1 MRNRPVASFRLP
13 GNRRCHLAHLK
24 GTERAR
30 YVRGMFGRIA
40 GRYDLLN
47 TAMTAGRHYA
57 WRRAAARM
65 AAGSMTG
72 PALDVATGTGD
83 FAVELAR
90 LSNVEKAVGLDF
102 SPEMLEA
109 AGRKADSKR
118 LRDRIDYLVADAH
131 SLPFED
137 GRFTCAVVGF
147 GIRNFIDVPKA
158 IAEMARVVRPGGRV
172 GVLEIVRMEGRS
184 PASRLLPLCFR
195 YVTPWLGAA
204 LAGEREAYTYLPESV
219 QGFMTAGL
227 MADLMRA
234 AGLRNVTVKKM
245 ALGSVAFLMGEK
257 APVG

>member
-1 MRNRPVASFRLP
+1 
-13 GNRRCHLAHLK
+13 
-24 GTERAR
+24 
-30 YVRGMFGRIA
+30 MFGRIA

-65 AAGSMTG
+65 AAGSLTG

-90 LSNVEKAVGLDF
+90 LPNVERAVGLDF

-109 AGRKADSKR
+109 AWRKAEDKR
-118 LRDRIDYLVADAH
+118 LQGRIGYLVGDAH
-131 SLPFED
+131 ELPFAD
-137 GRFTCAVVGF
+137 GLFTCAVVGF
-147 GIRNFIDVPKA
+147 GVRNFIDVPRA
-158 IAEMARVVRPGGRV
+158 IGEMVRVVRPGGRV
-172 GVLEIVRMEGRS
+172 GILEIVQMDGRG

-195 YVTPWLGAA
+195 YVAPWLGAA
-204 LAGEREAYTYLPESV
+204 LAREREAYTYLPESV

-227 MADLMRA
+227 LADLMRG
-234 AGLRNVTVKKM
+234 AGLRNVAVKKM

-257 APVG
+257 APGS

>member
-1 MRNRPVASFRLP
+1 
-13 GNRRCHLAHLK
+13 
-24 GTERAR
+24 
-30 YVRGMFGRIA
+30 MFGRIA

-90 LSNVEKAVGLDF
+90 LSNVENAVGLDF

-109 AGRKADSKR
+109 AGRKAESKR

-137 GRFTCAVVGF
+137 SRFTCAVVGF
-147 GIRNFIDVPKA
+147 GIRNFIDMPKA

-172 GVLEIVRMEGRS
+172 GVLEIVRMEGRG
-184 PASRLLPLCFR
+184 PASRLFPLCFR

-204 LAGEREAYTYLPESV
+204 LAGEREAYSYLPESV
-219 QGFMTAGL
+219 QGFMTAGKL
-227 MADLMRA
+227 ADLMRG
-234 AGLRNVTVKKM
+234 AGLRNVAVKKM
-245 ALGSVAFLMGEK
+245 ALGSVAFLVGEK